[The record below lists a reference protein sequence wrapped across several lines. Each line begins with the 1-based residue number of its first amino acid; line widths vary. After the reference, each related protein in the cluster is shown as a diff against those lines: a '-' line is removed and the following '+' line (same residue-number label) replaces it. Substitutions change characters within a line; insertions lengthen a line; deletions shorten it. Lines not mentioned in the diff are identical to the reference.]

1 MSHLDR
7 CSTLWGSADV
17 FDRDPAITVIRDGF
31 YVPYTHGGAWGLFD
45 SDGTAVSAAIDYREG
60 IHPPPDQGLETG
72 RRVGEIKA
80 YASNDAYIY
89 GGRINPHFGH
99 FIINTLPRFWN
110 ISRIRSP
117 RTPILCHGAG
127 RPADWFAVPFISAAF
142 GLLGLREVDFV
153 SFDEPTRCKL
163 VTVPGT
169 SLEEQRAGYM
179 PYRRLCLAMGDRV
192 RRTSP
197 ADHSKQL
204 VYFSKTKMTSAVG
217 TIVNELEVE
226 TVLRTAGVRIIF
238 PERLSFEDQIA
249 LMSNHDKIIG
259 TSGSFLH
266 TSIFCPPRDITCL
279 NVTSQ
284 INTNYSIIDALTG
297 NAAAY
302 YYAPAIKIL
311 PKHQNFLTARYLPDA
326 VAVADELLS
335 LAAR

>member
-1 MSHLDR
+1 MSHLER

-17 FDRDPAITVIRDGF
+17 YDSDPTTTVVRDGF
-31 YVPYTHGGAWGLFD
+31 YVPYAHGGSWGLFN
-45 SDGTAVSAAIDYREG
+45 SDGTAVGAAVDYREG
-60 IHPPPDQGLETG
+60 IHRPPDQCLETG
-72 RRVGEIKA
+72 RTISDVKA
-80 YASNDAYIY
+80 YAPHDAYIY

-117 RTPILCHGAG
+117 RTPILCHGPG

-142 GLLGLREVDFV
+142 GLLGLHEGDFV
-153 SFDEPTRCKL
+153 SFDEPTRFKV

-179 PYRRLCLAMGDRV
+179 PYRRMCLAMGERV
-192 RRTSP
+192 RQASP
-197 ADHSKQL
+197 SDQSEQL
-204 VYFSKTKMTSAVG
+204 IYFSKTKMTSAVG

-226 TVLRTAGVRIIF
+226 AILRAAGVRIIF
-238 PERLSFEDQIA
+238 PELLSFKDQIT
-249 LMSNHDKIIG
+249 LMSNHERIIG

-266 TSIFCPPRDITCL
+266 TSIFCPPRAITCL

-297 NAAAY
+297 NEAAY
-302 YYAPAIKIL
+302 YYPPAIEIL
-311 PKHQNFLTARYLPDA
+311 PKHENFLTARYLPNA
-326 VAVADELLS
+326 VAIAEELLS
-335 LAAR
+335 LAGR